1 MQTLLVDRAV
11 SMSGF
16 KKNPA
21 AVLRQAQGRPVAVLN
36 HNRVGFYLLE
46 PRLFEVLLAELARLA
61 PDGDRGASG
70 PARSPARLIEDLL
83 SQAKAQA
90 PGFGTITP

>member
-11 SMSGF
+11 SMSQF

-21 AVLRQAQGRPVAVLN
+21 AVLRQAEGRPVAVLN

-46 PRLFEVLLAELARLA
+46 PPLLEALLDELSRLRHTDPAHTVGA
-61 PDGDRGASG
+61 PHRQ
-70 PARSPARLIEDLL
+70 LIEALL
-83 SQAKAQA
+83 SQAKAA
-90 PGFGTITP
+90 PD